1 MEKKAKEELIISLF
15 QSNCIELGNFRLKNG
30 DVSKYYFNMKN
41 IISYP
46 NIIKIIGDE
55 IYKNLEDFDIICGIP
70 YGGLPVATYISVE
83 YNKPMII
90 LRDKAKNYGMGK
102 LIEGEYKK
110 ESRCVIID
118 DVITTGGSIEDTIDK
133 LKTQVNIVNIAVIFD
148 RQQNYKC
155 SMPIFSLL
163 NKNDVTR
170 YKINKIINNNKL
182 LCLAADINDP
192 NKLLDLLNNVGDK
205 IGICKI
211 HYDCIDIHLCD
222 DFINKLISLSIKHD
236 FLIMED
242 RKFVDISSIV
252 EKQYNFFKN
261 WVDLITVHGSVT
273 NEVIEKLSG
282 ALIVA
287 NMSNNDYNL
296 NDKSTELAKNNYN
309 NVIGFISQNKINC
322 LDLITMTPGISLTT
336 NKEDDQKYR
345 TIKDVKTDI
354 YIVGRGI
361 YISRNPTITCNEYL
375 SNIKNFKNKC

>member
-133 LKTQVNIVNIAVIFD
+133 LKT
-148 RQQNYKC
+148 
-155 SMPIFSLL
+155 
-163 NKNDVTR
+163 
-170 YKINKIINNNKL
+170 
-182 LCLAADINDP
+182 
-192 NKLLDLLNNVGDK
+192 
-205 IGICKI
+205 
-211 HYDCIDIHLCD
+211 
-222 DFINKLISLSIKHD
+222 
-236 FLIMED
+236 
-242 RKFVDISSIV
+242 
-252 EKQYNFFKN
+252 
-261 WVDLITVHGSVT
+261 
-273 NEVIEKLSG
+273 
-282 ALIVA
+282 VA
-287 NMSNNDYNL
+287 
-296 NDKSTELAKNNYN
+296 
-309 NVIGFISQNKINC
+309 
-322 LDLITMTPGISLTT
+322 
-336 NKEDDQKYR
+336 
-345 TIKDVKTDI
+345 
-354 YIVGRGI
+354 GRV
-361 YISRNPTITCNEYL
+361 L
-375 SNIKNFKNKC
+375 KK